1 MRAVGIKILKNKLSE
16 YVRLAAAGERVLMTD
31 RDRVVA
37 QLGPPPPQRA
47 ESVADAV
54 LAEAVREGLITP
66 AALSPDAPPP
76 APPAGM
82 LTVQELLADLDRSRE
97 DR

>member
-1 MRAVGIKILKNKLSE
+1 MRVVGIKILKNRLSE
-16 YVRLAAAGERVLMTD
+16 YVRLAASGESVLVTD

-47 ESVADAV
+47 ESVPDV
-54 LAEAVREGLITP
+54 LLAQAVRQGLVTP
-66 AALSPDAPPP
+66 AALPPGESPHAPPP
-76 APPAGM
+76 VMTLA
-82 LTVQELLADLDRSRE
+82 QLLAELDQSRT

>member
-1 MRAVGIKILKNKLSE
+1 MRAVGIKTLKNRLSE
-16 YVRLAAAGERVLMTD
+16 YVRLAAAGEHVLVTD

-47 ESVADAV
+47 EAVSDAL
-54 LAEAVREGLITP
+54 LAQAIREGLITP
-66 AALSPDAPPP
+66 PALAGAPP
-76 APPAGM
+76 APPPGVM
-82 LTVQELLADLDRSRE
+82 TMDELRAELDRSRE

>member
-16 YVRLAAAGERVLMTD
+16 YVRLAASGESVLVTD

-47 ESVADAV
+47 DSVPDV
-54 LAEAVREGLITP
+54 LLAQAVREGLVTP
-66 AALSPDAPPP
+66 AALPPGEPPP
-76 APPAGM
+76 APRPVM
-82 LTVQELLADLDRSRE
+82 TLRQLLAELDESRA